1 MGEQYARGHIV
12 IESFLLG
19 LENVAQWQVLLALVI
34 GALLGIMVGAIPG
47 LEPAGAMAILLPFS
61 LQLDPLPGVT
71 LLLGAYGGAWY
82 GGAIPAILLRVPG
95 TPVNVLTTYDGY
107 PMARRGEAHRALSLA
122 YSASFVGGTVSVLA
136 LVMLAPYLA
145 QVATRFGAPEY
156 AMVAILALVS
166 VILAHQKHFVA
177 ALMSLGFGMFLGT
190 VGFESPF
197 NTQRFTFDQQWLLGG
212 VPLVPVVI
220 GLFAMSQAFVLLE
233 GRKTPAN
240 GTTYSNLN
248 PFRGLFEVFRYK
260 KTLARS
266 SGLGVFMGLLPGV
279 GEFGAQF
286 LSYSLARRGSK
297 KPEEFGK
304 GSPEGLVASESSINA
319 CTSTVLVPLLSLGIP
334 ADPLMA
340 MLLAVF
346 MIHNIIPG
354 PQLFANHPDFIS
366 GLYISLFLLNVLALV
381 FLLFATKHIV
391 KLTRIDPRI
400 IGATIMV
407 LALIGSYTQNYRL
420 SDALITVIFALI
432 GRFMLR
438 NGIPAFPLVIGL
450 VLGPMLEMRLKQSLA
465 LSNGD
470 PSVFLTRPIAATLL
484 ALAVAAVAIFTI
496 TQWRTARGGGQPA
509 AEKTRD

>member
-1 MGEQYARGHIV
+1 MEA
-12 IESFLLG
+12 FLLG
-19 LENVAQWQVLLALVI
+19 LENVLTWQVVLALI
-34 GALLGIMVGAIPG
+34 FGALCGILVGAIPG

-61 LQLDPLPGVT
+61 LQLEPLPGVT

-107 PMARRGEAHRALSLA
+107 PMAKRGEAHRALSIA
-122 YSASFVGGTVSVLA
+122 YSSSFVGGIISVLA
-136 LVMLAPYLA
+136 LVLLAPYLA
-145 QVATRFGAPEY
+145 RVASHFGAPEY
-156 AMVAILALVS
+156 TMVGVLALVS
-166 VILAHQKHFVA
+166 VLLAHQKQVLA
-177 ALMSLGFGMFLGT
+177 AIMSLGFGMFLGT

-197 NTQRFTFDQQWLLGG
+197 NTQRYTFDQQWLLGG
-212 VPLVPVVI
+212 VPMVPVVI

-233 GRKTPAN
+233 SKGVKKSTEGYR
-240 GTTYSNLN
+240 GQSM
-248 PFRGLFEVFRYK
+248 FRGLFEVFRYP

-266 SGLGVFMGLLPGV
+266 SGLGVVMGLLPGV

-286 LSYSLARRGSK
+286 LSYSLARRFSK

-334 ADPLMA
+334 VDPLMA

-354 PQLFANHPDFIS
+354 PQLFIQHADFIS
-366 GLYISLFLLNVLALV
+366 GLYISLFMLNVLVLL
-381 FLLFATKHIV
+381 FLLVATKHIV
-391 KLTRIDPRI
+391 KLTRIDPRM
-400 IGATIMV
+400 IGATILV

-420 SDALITVIFALI
+420 SDALITVIFAII

-438 NGIPAFPLVIGL
+438 NNIPAFPLVIGL
-450 VLGPMLEMRLKQSLA
+450 VLGPMLETRLKQSLS

-484 ALAVAAVAIFTI
+484 GFSIFAIVMFVIAQRRAARQVDVLVN
-496 TQWRTARGGGQPA
+496 
-509 AEKTRD
+509 ETREQK

>member
-1 MGEQYARGHIV
+1 MID
-12 IESFLLG
+12 SFLLG
-19 LENVAQWQVLLALVI
+19 LENVAQWDVVLALII
-34 GALLGIMVGAIPG
+34 GGILGIMVGAIPG

-71 LLLGAYGGAWY
+71 LLLGSYGGAWY

-95 TPVNVLTTYDGY
+95 TPVNVLTTFDGY

-122 YSASFVGGTVSVLA
+122 YSASFVGGTVSVMA
-136 LVMLAPYLA
+136 LVLLAPYLA
-145 QVATRFGAPEY
+145 QVAAYFGAPEY
-156 AMVAILALVS
+156 AMVAVLALVS
-166 VILAHQKHFVA
+166 VLLAHQKQVVA
-177 ALMSLGFGMFLGT
+177 AVMSLGLGMFLGT

-233 GRKTPAN
+233 GRK
-240 GTTYSNLN
+240 GSGVDVGYSNLN
-248 PFRGLFEVFRYK
+248 PFRGLLEVFRYK
-260 KTLARS
+260 RTLARS
-266 SGLGVFMGLLPGV
+266 SGIGVFMGLLPGV

-286 LSYSLARRGSK
+286 LSYSLARRASK

-319 CTSTVLVPLLSLGIP
+319 CTATTMVPLLSLGIP

-354 PQLFANHPDFIS
+354 PQLFAQHPDFIS
-366 GLYISLFLLNVLALV
+366 GLYISLFLLNVIALL
-381 FLLFATKHIV
+381 FLLVATKHIV
-391 KLTRIDPRI
+391 KLTKIDPRI

-420 SDALITVIFALI
+420 SDALITVIFAVI

-450 VLGPMLEMRLKQSLA
+450 VLGPLLEMRIKQSLA
-465 LSNGD
+465 LSDG
-470 PSVFLTRPIAATLL
+470 SAMVFLTRPIAATLL
-484 ALAVAAVAIFTI
+484 VFAVGAVAIFAFA
-496 TQWRTARGGGQPA
+496 QWRGGR
-509 AEKTRD
+509 ERKEN